1 MEAMQTATE
10 NTESKKTILWV
21 DDEEIARKIQNPKK
35 PSSGWMMRK

>member
-21 DDEEIARKIQNPKK
+21 DDEEIAGKYRIQKNHPL
-35 PSSGWMMRK
+35 GG